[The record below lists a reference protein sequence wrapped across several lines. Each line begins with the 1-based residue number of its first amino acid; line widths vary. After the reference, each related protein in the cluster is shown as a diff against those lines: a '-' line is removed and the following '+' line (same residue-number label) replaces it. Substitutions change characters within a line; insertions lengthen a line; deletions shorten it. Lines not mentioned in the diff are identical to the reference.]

1 MLHGDFGVRCLFQ
14 VANLRLAT
22 VASPS
27 ARPVGAARDHDAGK
41 CREPQG
47 VARFPAPQATQGGA
61 RRSDAWAGFLAR
73 IEEAGQGTAMELE
86 VIIASW
92 RLSSR
97 RVSLSTLCVY
107 GDGWVAFNWLELLRP
122 ELHFILERG

>member
-14 VANLRLAT
+14 VANLRFAT

-27 ARPVGAARDHDAGK
+27 ARPAGAARDHDAGK

-47 VARFPAPQATQGGA
+47 VARFPAPQAAQGGA

-86 VIIASW
+86 VIIATSIPLYPLRLW
-92 RLSSR
+92 RRLGR
-97 RVSLSTLCVY
+97 L
-107 GDGWVAFNWLELLRP
+107 
-122 ELHFILERG
+122 